1 MESIIKNNKNTT
13 DLCNKLK
20 YIEKQYKPLTK
31 KEERALIEKYKDNR
45 EELNK
50 LLFMHNVRMVFNV
63 AKKYVS
69 KTNDFDNLV
78 MDGMLGLAEATN
90 RFDISKNIK
99 FITYATIWI
108 RKYILMNFYGKQL
121 KIDKNS
127 MSLDTAISTILK
139 GNSNSNNDAT
149 FENIVNTAIDPS
161 YKYEKTI
168 DEQLSS
174 NEQHLIYNDLISYV
188 HNDSN
193 LSSLDKNVFIDMF
206 QNGEKL
212 KTISEKYSISKQ
224 DVNNI
229 KNKILS
235 KMKNI
240 LHNKYYVD
248 SCHDLMFS

>member
-20 YIEKQYKPLTK
+20 HIEKQYKPLSK
-31 KEERALIEKYKDNR
+31 KEERALIEKYKDDR
-45 EELNK
+45 DELNR

-69 KTNDFDNLV
+69 KTNDFDNLI
-78 MDGMLGLAEATN
+78 MDGMLGLAEATK
-90 RFDISKNIK
+90 RFDISKNVK

-108 RKYILMNFYGKQL
+108 RKYILMNFYGRQL

-139 GNSNSNNDAT
+139 GSSTSSNDAT
-149 FENIVNTAIDPS
+149 FENVVNSIIDPS

-168 DEQLSS
+168 DDQLSS
-174 NEQHLIYNDLISYV
+174 NEQHIIYNYLISYV
-188 HNDSN
+188 NNDTS
-193 LSSLDKNVFIDMF
+193 LSSLDKNIFNDIF

-212 KTISEKYSISKQ
+212 KTISEKYLISKQ
-224 DVNNI
+224 DINII

-240 LHNKYYVD
+240 LHNKYCID
-248 SCHDLMFS
+248 SCEDLMFS